1 VIVSKNTVLSY
12 DDGTKRSFMPRRS
25 QTVDLQSSTSGLGLS
40 RPSDPVYIVQE
51 YEEETNYMRPSDN
64 LEIPFQM
71 EEKPGMAGDNMW
83 GKRDSGM
90 SGCSETTDGSGLSGY
105 RSSNSSLTTPVSRRI
120 SITSLRNNSSDFKC
134 DGVPE
139 ENEEDLANLVTPLEN
154 FAETHQIPEDQWT
167 TVMIRHIPCRYSQDE
182 LFQEVADMGLAFNFL
197 YLPPARRSPGNLGYA
212 FVNFVHAVHAQ
223 YFVEAFKGHA
233 FVCQPKSKKRAVV
246 MFAKLQGFKE
256 NVEFYSG
263 VKVSKSKHRPFVD
276 RRYME
281 DNFQETQQ

>member
-1 VIVSKNTVLSY
+1 
-12 DDGTKRSFMPRRS
+12 M
-25 QTVDLQSSTSGLGLS
+25 
-40 RPSDPVYIVQE
+40 
-51 YEEETNYMRPSDN
+51 
-64 LEIPFQM
+64 
-71 EEKPGMAGDNMW
+71 
-83 GKRDSGM
+83 
-90 SGCSETTDGSGLSGY
+90 
-105 RSSNSSLTTPVSRRI
+105 TPISRRI

-139 ENEEDLANLVTPLEN
+139 ENEEDLMQSQEVTPLEK
-154 FAETHQIPEDQWT
+154 FAETHEIPQEQWT

-212 FVNFVHAVHAQ
+212 FVNFVHANQAH

-263 VKVSKSKHRPFVD
+263 VKVSKSKHRPYVD
-276 RRYME
+276 RRYLEE
-281 DNFQETQQ
+281 DSQEQ